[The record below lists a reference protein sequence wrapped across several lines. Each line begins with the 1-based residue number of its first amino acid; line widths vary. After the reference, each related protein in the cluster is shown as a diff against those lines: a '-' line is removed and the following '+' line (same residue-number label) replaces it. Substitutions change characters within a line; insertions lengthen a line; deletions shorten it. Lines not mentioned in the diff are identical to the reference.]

1 LITGTLEKV
10 NGSLEKA
17 NGSLNLK
24 PRPALT
30 LVGTPR
36 VLALDRYE
44 CFIGV
49 STNVTLLKQFIS
61 VQAAQPQAFRAT
73 LLIGERG
80 LRQEQVARVL
90 HQASENW
97 AQPFFAVNAHSL
109 DSESLHS
116 LLFGHRGM
124 IETCGNGTIYI
135 NELTRLPALLQQRFA
150 AYIEEQRWR
159 GHSGSLSGRHS
170 GNLSGQNGGPRL
182 IFATEWNSRDPR
194 AELTAENRIAYGLV
208 ELLKPSG
215 FTIKPLRERSED
227 IPYLAQ
233 HLVGRIVKRLNKGP
247 HEITTN
253 AMKMLA
259 DYSWDGNID
268 ELEAALESA
277 ITGTKPQQID
287 ESLLPSRVRY
297 AALKAIPTTGIDLPQ
312 MVDDFERNLIETALR
327 QTHNNQ
333 TKASALLGL
342 RVQTL
347 NMKLK
352 RFKEKDGLLEDETEG
367 REFETESGY

>member
-1 LITGTLEKV
+1 MISEALGMT
-10 NGSLEKA
+10 NGSLT
-17 NGSLNLK
+17 LQ

-36 VLALDRYE
+36 VLPLDQYE
-44 CFIGV
+44 CFVGV
-49 STNVTLLKQFIS
+49 STNVAALKQFIS
-61 VQAAQPQAFRAT
+61 VQASQQHATRAT
-73 LLIGERG
+73 LLISERG
-80 LRQEQVARVL
+80 LRQEQVARML

-116 LLFGHRGM
+116 LLFGERGHLGM
-124 IETCGNGTIYI
+124 IETCGSGTIYV
-135 NELTRLPALLQQRFA
+135 NELTNLPALVQQRFA
-150 AYIEEQRWR
+150 AFIEEQRWR
-159 GHSGSLSGRHS
+159 GHSGTWAGKQNGSQG
-170 GNLSGQNGGPRL
+170 GQNGGPRL
-182 IFATEWNSRDPR
+182 IFATEWNP
-194 AELTAENRIAYGLV
+194 AEMTAENRIAFGLV
-208 ELLKPSG
+208 ELLKPSS
-215 FTIKPLRERSED
+215 FKIKPLRERSED
-227 IPYLAQ
+227 IPYLAN
-233 HLVGRIVKRLNKGP
+233 HLLTRVIKRLGKGP
-247 HEITTN
+247 HEITPN

-259 DYSWDGNID
+259 DYSWEGNID

-277 ITGTKPQQID
+277 VNSTKPQQID

-297 AALKAIPTTGIDLPQ
+297 AALKSIPTTGIDLPQ

-327 QTHNNQ
+327 QTNNNQ

-352 RFKEKDGLLEDETEG
+352 RFKEKDGVFEG
-367 REFETESGY
+367 ESEYEVICAD

>member
-1 LITGTLEKV
+1 MITEALEKT
-10 NGSLEKA
+10 NGSL
-17 NGSLNLK
+17 SLK

-36 VLALDRYE
+36 VLPLDQYD

-49 STNVTLLKQFIS
+49 STNVAGLKQFIS
-61 VQAAQPQAFRAT
+61 VQAAQHQPT
-73 LLIGERG
+73 LLISERG

-109 DSESLHS
+109 DSEALHS

-124 IETCGNGTIYI
+124 IETCGSGTIYV

-159 GHSGSLSGRHS
+159 GYTGR
-170 GNLSGQNGGPRL
+170 GNGVYKVGPRL
-182 IFATEWNSRDPR
+182 IFATEWNPSEMR
-194 AELTAENRIAYGLV
+194 AENRIAYGLV
-208 ELLKPSG
+208 DLLKQTS

-227 IPYLAQ
+227 IPYLAH
-233 HLVGRIVKRLNKGP
+233 HLLNRINKRLNKGP
-247 HEITTN
+247 HEITVG
-253 AMKMLA
+253 ALKMLS
-259 DYSWDGNID
+259 DYSWEGNID

-277 ITGTKPQQID
+277 VNSTKPMQID
-287 ESLLPSRVRY
+287 ESLLPTRVRY

-327 QTHNNQ
+327 QTSNNQ

-352 RFKEKDGLLEDETEG
+352 RFKEKDGLLDEEIADL
-367 REFETESGY
+367 E

>member
-1 LITGTLEKV
+1 MITEALERT
-10 NGSLEKA
+10 NGSLT
-17 NGSLNLK
+17 LK

-36 VLALDRYE
+36 ILPLDQYE
-44 CFIGV
+44 CFVGV
-49 STNVTLLKQFIS
+49 STNITALKQFIS
-61 VQAAQPQAFRAT
+61 VQASQHQPT
-73 LLIGERG
+73 LLISERG
-80 LRQEQVARVL
+80 LRQEQIARML

-97 AQPFFAVNAHSL
+97 SQPFLAVNAHSL
-109 DSESLHS
+109 DSEALHA

-124 IETCGNGTIYI
+124 IETCGSGTIYV

-150 AYIEEQRWR
+150 AYIEELRWR
-159 GHSGSLSGRHS
+159 GNGGRHS
-170 GNLSGQNGGPRL
+170 GNGGQKNGPRL
-182 IFATEWNSRDPR
+182 IFATEWNPS
-194 AELTAENRIAYGLV
+194 EMKAENRIAYGLV
-208 ELLKPSG
+208 ELLKQTG

-233 HLVGRIVKRLNKGP
+233 HLLNRIIKRLNKGP
-247 HEITTN
+247 HEITPA

-259 DYSWDGNID
+259 DYNWEGNID

-277 ITGTKPQQID
+277 VNTTKPLQID

-327 QTHNNQ
+327 QTSNNQ

-352 RFKEKDGLLEDETEG
+352 RFKEKDGLLDDEVEYDTLNAEQ
-367 REFETESGY
+367 

>member
-1 LITGTLEKV
+1 MISEALGR
-10 NGSLEKA
+10 A
-17 NGSLNLK
+17 NGSLTLK
-24 PRPALT
+24 PRPSLT
-30 LVGTPR
+30 LVGAPR
-36 VLALDRYE
+36 TFSLDQYE
-44 CFIGV
+44 CFTGA
-49 STNVTLLKQFIS
+49 STNVTNLKQFIS
-61 VQAAQPQAFRAT
+61 VQAAQQNSEKAT
-73 LLIGERG
+73 LLIAERG
-80 LRQEQVARVL
+80 LRQEQVARML

-109 DSESLHS
+109 DSEALHS
-116 LLFGHRGM
+116 LLFGPRGM
-124 IETCGNGTIYI
+124 METCQEGTIYI
-135 NELTRLPALLQQRFA
+135 NELTRLPAILQQRFA

-159 GHSGSLSGRHS
+159 GFSGGRNSGSLVGHKS
-170 GNLSGQNGGPRL
+170 GPRL
-182 IFATEWNSRDPR
+182 IFATECNPN
-194 AELTAENRIAYGLV
+194 EIKAENRIGYGLV

-227 IPYLAQ
+227 IPYLANF
-233 HLVGRIVKRLNKGP
+233 LLARIVRRLGKGQ
-247 HEITTN
+247 HEITSG

-277 ITGTKPQQID
+277 VSNTKPQQVD

-297 AALKAIPTTGIDLPQ
+297 AALKSIPTTGIDLPL

-327 QTHNNQ
+327 QTGNNQ

-352 RFKEKDGLLEDETEG
+352 RFKEKDGLLADEMN
-367 REFETESGY
+367 